1 MDSFGSFGSFAVV
14 EDRNI
19 LPTSSKL
26 LSSSK
31 KSQRTFHPSIRGSQI
46 RNIDVRLE
54 RSDPYGV
61 MPLGCSLLE
70 ASTSS
75 SEAIGS
81 NGLGRFHSLP
91 DELLSYVFSFFDTQS
106 LCRVSLASKTLYA
119 HAHGEGLQHFRE
131 LVIKELERTPGL
143 CFNFEEDWKTS
154 LASLH
159 WKKINVG
166 GNVEFPINKYKHV
179 PISVRGVVYSD
190 LLFKHFICAN
200 ADISESWIKDANLNQ
215 VDNSCLEPTDFFTK
229 YEETNTPVVIR
240 GAVSKWPAMKLW
252 TDTGLIERC
261 SRSSLFHCG
270 GVRLSMEAYLRYMHQ
285 TTSRDD
291 RPLYLFERHFLTLG
305 DEQMT
310 SEFSVPPFFADDL
323 QQLLKPFGL
332 VPDYRWLIIGPRKS
346 GSTFHK
352 DPNASSAW
360 NALIRGRKAWIFY
373 PPESVPPGVVI
384 GSNSDQSSEIA
395 TPASVMEWYIDC
407 FAQHRS
413 RLRKSRNPSIRNGD
427 SRGPLCGIQEPGDV
441 VFVPCGWWHQV
452 LNLEDSVCVTHNF
465 ISPRNV
471 QGALDIMRDDPDA
484 LSGFPNGREG
494 EVYSAFISA
503 LENKRPEVLRREKI
517 DEVAHEVKETR
528 KKWSSATDL
537 NTNFVF
543 DF

>member
-1 MDSFGSFGSFAVV
+1 MDSFGSFGSYAVV
-14 EDRNI
+14 EDRNL
-19 LPTSSKL
+19 LPSSSL
-26 LSSSK
+26 LSSSSRSK
-31 KSQRTFHPSIRGSQI
+31 RASRLLIRGSQI
-46 RNIDVRLE
+46 RNVNVRLE

-61 MPLGCSLLE
+61 LPLGCSLLDKG
-70 ASTSS
+70 SS
-75 SEAIGS
+75 SS
-81 NGLGRFHSLP
+81 NSNTTNGLGRFQVLP
-91 DELLSYVFSFFDTQS
+91 EELLSYLFSFFDAQS
-106 LCRVSLASKTLYA
+106 LCRLSLSSKTFYA
-119 HAHGEGLQHFRE
+119 HVHGGGLQHFRE
-131 LVIKELERTPGL
+131 LVIKELECTPSQY
-143 CFNFEEDWKTS
+143 FSFEQDWKTS
-154 LASLH
+154 LALLSL
-159 WKKINVG
+159 KKKNLNG
-166 GNVEFPINKYKHV
+166 AEFPITKFSHK
-179 PISVRGVVYSD
+179 PILVQGVYSD
-190 LLFKHFICAN
+190 LLFKHFVCAN
-200 ADISESWIKDANLNQ
+200 ADISDSWYKDVNLTQIDGN
-215 VDNSCLEPTDFFTK
+215 VMNPSDFFTN
-229 YEETNTPVVIR
+229 YEEKNIPVLIR
-240 GAVSKWPAMKLW
+240 GSVSKWPAMSQW
-252 TDTGLIERC
+252 TDSGLIKRC
-261 SRSSLFHCG
+261 PKSSLFHCG
-270 GVRLSMEAYLRYMHQ
+270 GVRLSMESYLQYVHQ
-285 TTSRDD
+285 TSRRDD
-291 RPLYLFERHFLTLG
+291 RPLYLFERHFLALG
-305 DEQMT
+305 DEEMKN
-310 SEFSVPPFFADDL
+310 EFSVPPYFADDL
-323 QQLLKPFGL
+323 QQLLEPFGL

-471 QGALDIMRDDPDA
+471 QGALDIMRDDPGA

-517 DEVAHEVKETR
+517 DEVAHEEKETR